1 MYISEMMLPARMSQ
15 NTNRNRYVSFGK
27 WTKKI
32 YRRNKQTNKQTK
44 TSKDEKKK
52 NIVQIKKQTQRLLA
66 ADLRTDQED
75 LRI

>member
-32 YRRNKQTNKQTK
+32 YRKNKQTNKRKPQK
-44 TSKDEKKK
+44 TKKK
-52 NIVQIKKQTQRLLA
+52 KHSPNQKNKPKGC
-66 ADLRTDQED
+66 
-75 LRI
+75 

>member
-52 NIVQIKKQTQRLLA
+52 T
-66 ADLRTDQED
+66 
-75 LRI
+75 

>member
-32 YRRNKQTNKQTK
+32 YRKNKQTNKRKPQK
-44 TSKDEKKK
+44 TKKK
-52 NIVQIKKQTQRLLA
+52 T
-66 ADLRTDQED
+66 
-75 LRI
+75 

>member
-52 NIVQIKKQTQRLLA
+52 NIVQIKKQIQRLLA